1 MFRTVQ
7 HDQDG
12 QDPADQGGQGRAKDS
27 PAEDVDGCIVA
38 GDVEDIRPQHN
49 EHGELGVPGGAED
62 HTARLEQGD
71 EGDGQ
76 SDDIQI
82 VTGAPEHIR
91 GNVPVQPVQD
101 EGPAAV
107 EDPHEH
113 QGDQPG
119 HPDQLPPGFPGPFLF
134 PVAQVL
140 AHDHGAPGGQGHEHQ
155 DQQHHDVV
163 DERNAGYRRFPQGS
177 RHQGIGES
185 GQDHQE
191 LFDDERQEQPEQI
204 PVGEKE
210 PLAPRRGQ
218 KTLEQ

>member
-27 PAEDVDGCIVA
+27 PVEYVDGCIVA

-82 VTGAPEHIR
+82 VTGAP
-91 GNVPVQPVQD
+91 
-101 EGPAAV
+101 
-107 EDPHEH
+107 
-113 QGDQPG
+113 
-119 HPDQLPPGFPGPFLF
+119 
-134 PVAQVL
+134 
-140 AHDHGAPGGQGHEHQ
+140 
-155 DQQHHDVV
+155 
-163 DERNAGYRRFPQGS
+163 
-177 RHQGIGES
+177 
-185 GQDHQE
+185 
-191 LFDDERQEQPEQI
+191 
-204 PVGEKE
+204 
-210 PLAPRRGQ
+210 
-218 KTLEQ
+218 